1 MKSCPHCAKAREN
14 EAKTCPECG
23 KNHGGLLGILTWP
36 KHFWLTAAGLIGIVV
51 FSIFDWISFSFGGF
65 SAGFNLLNAWFK
77 SGDDVFTVLLSNS
90 RQFEDHF
97 TTIAVLSIALVVSL
111 IMMLVSLILNRSKI
125 AGLLAPIGSGI
136 AAVVA
141 VMFIIMM
148 ADFNTGLSAEG
159 FEESATTLFPL
170 LTFVIAAVICLLVIS
185 YVVEGRTKKKINRL
199 VLLKNNIAL
208 FVMLLLLLISTIIS
222 DSFFTMQNIFN
233 LFRQL
238 SPPTLIA
245 MGMMF
250 VIMTGGID
258 LSVGSVVAVGSVL
271 TATLLSDG
279 YSLFVTIVL
288 VVLFGMAFGAFNGYL
303 VARRRLAAFVVT
315 LAGMTIARGIAFIIS
330 RGMPIQ
336 IFNETLIDSARDI
349 PITDGVSLP
358 AVIVWFVAIV
368 VIVLV
373 LVQRHTV
380 WGRFVQA
387 VGSNEAAVK
396 LSGIN
401 SSLYKISAYVLSSA
415 LAAVGGIIVASRTR
429 TGSPLAG
436 EMFELDAIAAVVIG
450 GASLAGGSGKVINT
464 LMGVLVL
471 GMIGNIMN
479 LTNVP
484 TYTQQVYKGIIIL
497 VAVLLQSWD
506 SSRSKDI
513 SSSTQM

>member
-1 MKSCPHCAKAREN
+1 MKSCPSCTDAQAKKE
-14 EAKTCPECG
+14 KKCPECG
-23 KNHGGLLGILTWP
+23 NNRLGLMRFLNFPNVFWSTIVCFLSVIV
-36 KHFWLTAAGLIGIVV
+36 FSLFEWLTFA
-51 FSIFDWISFSFGGF
+51 FGSF
-65 SAGFNLLNAWFK
+65 SAGFNLFNAWFK
-77 SGDDVFTVLLSNS
+77 SSDSVFTILLSNS

-97 TTIAVLSIALVVSL
+97 TIIAILSIALFISL
-111 IMMLVSLILNRSKI
+111 ALMLVSLILNRSKVAEI
-125 AGLLAPIGSGI
+125 LAPIGSGL
-136 AAVVA
+136 AAIVPVV
-141 VMFIIMM
+141 FIISM
-148 ADFNTGLSAEG
+148 AEFNAGLDAEG
-159 FEESATTLFPL
+159 FDESATTMFPL
-170 LTFVIAAVICLLVIS
+170 LVFVVATVACLLAVS
-185 YVVEGRTKKKINRL
+185 YIIEQKTGRKIHRL
-199 VLLKNNIAL
+199 KLLKDNIAL
-208 FVMLLLLLISTIIS
+208 VVMLLLLLVSTILS
-222 DSFFTMQNIFN
+222 DAFFTTQNIFN
-233 LFRQL
+233 LLRQL
-238 SPPTLIA
+238 SPPTIIA
-245 MGMMF
+245 IGMMF

-271 TATLLSDG
+271 TATLLSQG
-279 YSLFVTIVL
+279 YSLIATIG
-288 VVLFGMAFGAFNGYL
+288 VVILAGAAFGVFNGYL
-303 VARRRLAAFVVT
+303 IARRRLAPFVVT

-349 PITDGVSLP
+349 PITDTFSIP
-358 AVIVWFVAIV
+358 AFIVWFVILV

-373 LVQRHTV
+373 LLQRFTV

-387 VGSNEAAVK
+387 VGSNETAVR

-415 LAAVGGIIVASRTR
+415 LAAIGGIIVASRTR

-436 EMFELDAIAAVVIG
+436 DMFELDAIAAVVIG

-497 VAVLLQSWD
+497 VAVFLQSWD
-506 SSRSKDI
+506 SRSKDI
-513 SSSTQM
+513 SSSTQV